1 MWLTTREDAQRPW
14 TRRYI
19 LSKNR
24 NLFLENWRR
33 IEETIFKIFGSNLLA
48 RTKYFLQNLLLE
60 SNFYQISIIN
70 LQNNREN
77 YEFHSFTKKEKLKGK
92 NSLYNST
99 LSKLSVIGKNF
110 KVKFSTKKKFSR
122 AIFKKEKLS

>member
-77 YEFHSFTKKEKLKGK
+77 YKFHSFTKKEKLKGK

-122 AIFKKEKLS
+122 SIFKKEKLP